1 MYSINSL
8 MGSNSSSSSS
18 SSKAIGGLASGLDT
32 AELIKGMTS
41 STRLR
46 IARQKQNKQLLA
58 WQTESHRAIS
68 SKLIDFSKKYTSFAS
83 STNLSSS
90 SFYTKSDVTTS
101 GTNSSK
107 VTVSG
112 TSNMTDSISIVSATK
127 ASSGG
132 AISTK
137 DASDKILNGEAIN
150 FASPTTSTISGET
163 ITINY
168 NGADYK
174 LTFDGTK
181 YADNAA
187 LVTDMNKKL
196 SEITINGSTDKLSS
210 VVNFAEHGSKLK
222 ISAVASG
229 QEFSVAEFSD
239 KLKTAFGFE
248 TAQFT
253 DKKLPISY
261 GTEVPGNLDTGA
273 FTESVDF
280 VTALTNKPILLSF
293 NSTSKSI
300 SFTKAELDTIRT
312 GTTGSYVYDKSKL
325 SALFQT
331 KLDSAF
337 GKDAVKAEFNKDNE
351 NALQFTTSNTGAV
364 FKVAQIDSN
373 AQGVLGLKAGDSNR
387 INVNTKLSDIEGMSG
402 ALELSIDGGDPP
414 HPFAADATIKD
425 LQDFIKNSSK
435 NIELNYV
442 ESLDRFEFKFT
453 GTSSADVELS
463 GNIKDKI
470 FGNNTASNPDDPL
483 NKDKFII
490 TKPSNATLSVKYG
503 DGAAIEL
510 TSNNNTFNIDGL
522 SINVNETFAV
532 DSGDVKLNAKTDTE
546 KVLSTIKD
554 MVKDYNDIIS
564 VVNKEY
570 STRPNRNYQPLTDEQ
585 KKDMSESE
593 VKAWEEKAKTGM
605 LFGDSDI
612 SSLSSDLR
620 FVFFSSKESV
630 AALNSIGINTSNDWK
645 ENGKIIIDEDKLKKA
660 IESDPENV
668 KNVFTAP
675 LENKKDAAGNDILVN
690 GKTIQDSTT
699 GGLMSRLKFVTD
711 KYAKTEGA
719 TKGILIEKAGN
730 IASPLSV
737 NKNKLLDKMNDIDKI
752 IKALNTTLSAEEKRY
767 QKQFTTLETVYSKL
781 SAQSGW
787 LTQS

>member
-41 STRLR
+41 ATRLK
-46 IARQKQNKQLLA
+46 IAKQKQNKQLLT

-68 SKLIDFSKKYTSFAS
+68 NKLIEFSKKYTSFAS
-83 STNLSSS
+83 TTNLASN
-90 SFYTKSDVTTS
+90 SFFTKSDVTAS

-137 DASDKILNGEAIN
+137 DASDKILDGSNIDFNSSTA
-150 FASPTTSTISGET
+150 STIGGET

-174 LTFDGTK
+174 LTFDGSK
-181 YADNAA
+181 YADNAEFA
-187 LVTDMNKKL
+187 ADMNKKL
-196 SEITINGSTDKLSS
+196 SEATITGSTDKLSS
-210 VVNFAEHGSKLK
+210 VVKFSADGTKLNM
-222 ISAVASG
+222 STVTSG
-229 QEFSVAEFSD
+229 QEFSVTEFSS

-248 TAQFT
+248 TTQFS
-253 DKKLPISY
+253 DSKLTVSNET
-261 GTEVPGNLDTGA
+261 GVSGNLDTGA

-280 VTALTNKPILLSF
+280 VTALTNKPIVLSF

-300 SFTKAELDTIRT
+300 SFTKEELETIRT
-312 GTTGSYVYDKSKL
+312 KQPDDSYVYDKSKFA
-325 SALFQT
+325 ALFQT

-337 GKDAVKAEFNKDNE
+337 GKDAVKAEFNGD
-351 NALQFTTSNTGAV
+351 ALKFTTSNTGAV
-364 FKVAQIDSN
+364 FKIAQIDSS

-387 INVNTKLSDIEGMSG
+387 IDLKANITLPALPSLMIG
-402 ALELSIDGGDPP
+402 ATSIDLSGVSN
-414 HPFAADATIKD
+414 TQD
-425 LQDFIKNSSK
+425 LLDKINGASTTTGVSVSY
-435 NIELNYV
+435 I
-442 ESLDRFEFKFT
+442 ESLDRFEFKS
-453 GTSSADVELS
+453 TSSAAVTIS
-463 GNIKDKI
+463 GNVADQVFK
-470 FGNNTASNPDDPL
+470 ANPGD
-483 NKDKFII
+483 
-490 TKPSNATLSVKYG
+490 TLSVAAPTKAQIKVKYG

-510 TSNNNTFNIDGL
+510 TSNNDTFSIDGL
-522 SINVNETFAV
+522 SINVNESFAEL
-532 DSGDVKLNAKTDTE
+532 SGDVKLSAKTDTE
-546 KVLSTIKD
+546 KVVSTIKD

-570 STRPNRNYQPLTDEQ
+570 STRPNRNYPPLTDEQ

-593 VKAWEEKAKTGM
+593 IKAWEEKAKTGM
-605 LFGDSDI
+605 LFGDNDI
-612 SSLSSDLR
+612 SSLSGDLR

-660 IESDPENV
+660 IASDPENV
-668 KNVFTAP
+668 KNIFTAP
-675 LENKKDAAGNDILVN
+675 LENKKDTSGSDILVDGEAIKDN
-690 GKTIQDSTT
+690 TT
-699 GGLMSRLKFVTD
+699 GGLMSRLKFITD

-730 IASPLSV
+730 IAAPLSIT
-737 NKNKLLDKMNDIDKI
+737 KNKLLDSMNNLDKMITN
-752 IKALNTTLSAEEKRY
+752 LNRMLATEEKRY
-767 QKQFTTLETVYSKL
+767 QKQFSNLETVYAKL
-781 SAQSGW
+781 NAQSGW
-787 LTQS
+787 LSQQ

>member
-8 MGSNSSSSSS
+8 MGNNSSSSSS

-41 STRLR
+41 ATRLK
-46 IARQKQNKQLLA
+46 IAKQKQNKQLLT

-68 SKLIDFSKKYTSFAS
+68 NKLIEFSKKYTSFAS
-83 STNLSSS
+83 STNLASN
-90 SFYTKSDVTTS
+90 SFFTKSEVSAS

-137 DASDKILNGEAIN
+137 DASDKILDGSNIN
-150 FASPTTSTISGET
+150 FNSSTTSTIGGES

-168 NGADYK
+168 NGANYN

-181 YADNAA
+181 YADNAEFA
-187 LVTDMNKKL
+187 ADMNKKL
-196 SEITINGSTDKLSS
+196 SEATITGSTDKLSS
-210 VVNFAEHGSKLK
+210 VVKFSADGTKLNM
-222 ISAVASG
+222 STVTSG
-229 QEFSVAEFSD
+229 QEFSVTEFSS

-248 TAQFT
+248 TTQFS
-253 DKKLPISY
+253 DSKLTISNET
-261 GTEVPGNLDTGA
+261 GVSGNLDTGA

-280 VTALTNKPILLSF
+280 VTALTNKPIILSF
-293 NSTSKSI
+293 NSTNKNI
-300 SFTKAELDTIRT
+300 SFTKEELETIRT
-312 GTTGSYVYDKSKL
+312 KQPDDSYVYDKSKFA
-325 SALFQT
+325 ALFQT

-337 GKDAVKAEFNKDNE
+337 GKDAVKAEFNGD
-351 NALQFTTSNTGAV
+351 ALKFTTSNTGAV
-364 FKVAQIDSN
+364 FKIAQIDPS

-387 INVNTKLSDIEGMSG
+387 LNPSTTTLSD
-402 ALELSIDGGDPP
+402 LSITDFDLNIGGT
-414 HPFAADATIKD
+414 AIAGLTGSSTVQD
-425 LQDFIKNSSK
+425 LLDKINGASTTTGVSVSY
-435 NIELNYV
+435 I
-442 ESLDRFEFKFT
+442 ESLDRFEFKS
-453 GTSSADVELS
+453 TSSAAVTIS
-463 GNIKDKI
+463 GNVADQFFK
-470 FGNNTASNPDDPL
+470 ANPGD
-483 NKDKFII
+483 
-490 TKPSNATLSVKYG
+490 TLSVAAPTKAQIKVKYG

-510 TSNNNTFNIDGL
+510 TSNNDTFNIDGL
-522 SINVNETFAV
+522 SINVNESFAEL
-532 DSGDVKLNAKTDTE
+532 SGDVKLSAKTDTE
-546 KVLSTIKD
+546 KVVSTIKD

-570 STRPNRNYQPLTDEQ
+570 STRPNRNYPPLTDEQ

-593 VKAWEEKAKTGM
+593 IKAWEEKAKTGM
-605 LFGDSDI
+605 LFGDNDI
-612 SSLSSDLR
+612 SSLSGDLR

-660 IESDPENV
+660 IASDPENV
-668 KNVFTAP
+668 KNIFTAP
-675 LENKKDAAGNDILVN
+675 LENKKDTSGNDILVDGEAIKDN
-690 GKTIQDSTT
+690 TT
-699 GGLMSRLKFVTD
+699 GGLMSRLKFITD

-730 IASPLSV
+730 IAAPLSIT
-737 NKNKLLDKMNDIDKI
+737 KNKLLDSMNNLDKMITN
-752 IKALNTTLSAEEKRY
+752 LNRMLATEEKRY
-767 QKQFTTLETVYSKL
+767 QKQFSNLETVYAKL
-781 SAQSGW
+781 NAQSGW
-787 LTQS
+787 LSQQ

>member
-41 STRLR
+41 ATRLK
-46 IARQKQNKQLLA
+46 IAKQKQNKQLLT

-68 SKLIDFSKKYTSFAS
+68 NKLIEFSKKYTSFAS
-83 STNLSSS
+83 TTNLASN
-90 SFYTKSDVTTS
+90 SFFTKSDVTAS

-137 DASDKILNGEAIN
+137 DASDKILDGSNIN
-150 FASPTTSTISGET
+150 FNSSTASTIGGET

-174 LTFDGTK
+174 LTFDGSK

-187 LVTDMNKKL
+187 FAADMNKKL
-196 SEITINGSTDKLSS
+196 SEATINGSTDKLSS
-210 VVNFAEHGSKLK
+210 VVKFSADGTKLNM
-222 ISAVASG
+222 STVTSG
-229 QEFSVAEFSD
+229 QEFSVTEFSS

-248 TAQFT
+248 TTQFS
-253 DKKLPISY
+253 DSKLTISNET
-261 GTEVPGNLDTGA
+261 GVSGNLDTGA

-280 VTALTNKPILLSF
+280 VTALTNKPIVLSF

-300 SFTKAELDTIRT
+300 SFTKEELETIRT
-312 GTTGSYVYDKSKL
+312 KQPDDSYVYDKSKFA
-325 SALFQT
+325 ALFQT

-337 GKDAVKAEFNKDNE
+337 GKDAVKAEFNGD
-351 NALQFTTSNTGAV
+351 ALKFTTSNTGAV
-364 FKVAQIDSN
+364 FKIAQIDSS

-387 INVNTKLSDIEGMSG
+387 LNPTTTTLSNYGIAATVPPTDPDPNFKLSI
-402 ALELSIDGGDPP
+402 GG
-414 HPFAADATIKD
+414 TEITG
-425 LQDFIKNSSK
+425 LNSSSSVQQIMDAINSK
-435 NIELNYV
+435 TGDTGVSVSYI
-442 ESLDRFEFKFT
+442 ESLDRFEFKS
-453 GTSSADVELS
+453 TSSAAVTIS
-463 GNIKDKI
+463 GNVADQVFK
-470 FGNNTASNPDDPL
+470 ANPGD
-483 NKDKFII
+483 
-490 TKPSNATLSVKYG
+490 TLSVVAPTKAQIKVKYG

-510 TSNNNTFNIDGL
+510 TSNNDTFNIDGL
-522 SINVNETFAV
+522 SINVNESFAEL
-532 DSGDVKLNAKTDTE
+532 SGDVKLSAKTDTE
-546 KVLSTIKD
+546 KVVSTIKD

-570 STRPNRNYQPLTDEQ
+570 STRPNRNYPPLTDEQ

-593 VKAWEEKAKTGM
+593 IKAWEEKAKTGM
-605 LFGDSDI
+605 LFGDNDI
-612 SSLSSDLR
+612 SSLSGDLR

-660 IESDPENV
+660 IASDPENV
-668 KNVFTAP
+668 KNIFTAP
-675 LENKKDAAGNDILVN
+675 LENKKDTSGSDILVDGEAIKDN
-690 GKTIQDSTT
+690 TT
-699 GGLMSRLKFVTD
+699 GGLMSRLKFITD

-730 IASPLSV
+730 IAAPLSIT
-737 NKNKLLDKMNDIDKI
+737 KNKLLDSMNNLDKMITN
-752 IKALNTTLSAEEKRY
+752 LNRMLATEEKRY
-767 QKQFTTLETVYSKL
+767 QKQFSNLETVYAKL
-781 SAQSGW
+781 NAQSGW
-787 LTQS
+787 LSQQ